1 VKFGTDGLR
10 GVAGT
15 ELTAELALA
24 LGRAAARI
32 LGGPRFVVGRDT
44 RESGPWLEAAF
55 AAGVAAE
62 GIDVELLGV
71 LPTPG
76 VAWLAAEAGVPAAM
90 ISASHNP
97 FHDNGIKLFGAG
109 GRKLSDE
116 VEARLEAD
124 LLASS
129 SPIEP
134 IGRIRHGEDDG
145 RERYV
150 GHLVGSVDTRGLGL
164 SVVIDCANGASSV
177 TAADALRRL
186 GCDVDVLHASP
197 DGRNINDGCGSTHP
211 EGLQARV
218 VELGAD
224 LGLAFDG
231 DADRVLAVDHTGR
244 IIDGDHLI
252 AMFAIDLAA
261 RGRLAASAVVV
272 TVMTNLG
279 FRIAM
284 RERGIRVVETKVGD
298 RYVLEAMERE
308 QLALG
313 GEQSGHIIF
322 RELASTGDGVL
333 TGIQLLDLV
342 HRSDR
347 PLAELADEAMTSL
360 PQVLRNVRVER
371 RGLDVSAAIA
381 DEIASVTSELG
392 DHGRVLIRPSGTEPL
407 VRVMVEAPTAELAD
421 DAAARL
427 VAAVERATE

>member
-224 LGLAFDG
+224 IGLAFDG

-407 VRVMVEAPTAELAD
+407 VRVMVEAPTAEIAD

>member
-224 LGLAFDG
+224 IGLAFDG
-231 DADRVLAVDHTGR
+231 DADRVLAVDHAGR

>member
-97 FHDNGIKLFGAG
+97 FHDNGIKLFDAG

-224 LGLAFDG
+224 IGLAFDG

>member
-224 LGLAFDG
+224 IGLAFDG

-407 VRVMVEAPTAELAD
+407 VRVMVEAPTQELAHWAAERLAD
-421 DAAARL
+421 AARL
-427 VAAVERATE
+427 LA

>member
-1 VKFGTDGLR
+1 
-10 GVAGT
+10 
-15 ELTAELALA
+15 
-24 LGRAAARI
+24 
-32 LGGPRFVVGRDT
+32 
-44 RESGPWLEAAF
+44 
-55 AAGVAAE
+55 
-62 GIDVELLGV
+62 
-71 LPTPG
+71 
-76 VAWLAAEAGVPAAM
+76 
-90 ISASHNP
+90 
-97 FHDNGIKLFGAG
+97 
-109 GRKLSDE
+109 
-116 VEARLEAD
+116 
-124 LLASS
+124 
-129 SPIEP
+129 
-134 IGRIRHGEDDG
+134 
-145 RERYV
+145 
-150 GHLVGSVDTRGLGL
+150 
-164 SVVIDCANGASSV
+164 
-177 TAADALRRL
+177 
-186 GCDVDVLHASP
+186 
-197 DGRNINDGCGSTHP
+197 
-211 EGLQARV
+211 
-218 VELGAD
+218 
-224 LGLAFDG
+224 
-231 DADRVLAVDHTGR
+231 
-244 IIDGDHLI
+244 
-252 AMFAIDLAA
+252 
-261 RGRLAASAVVV
+261 
-272 TVMTNLG
+272 
-279 FRIAM
+279 M

>member
-333 TGIQLLDLV
+333 TGVQLLDLV

>member
-298 RYVLEAMERE
+298 RYVLEAMESE

>member
-224 LGLAFDG
+224 IGLAFDG